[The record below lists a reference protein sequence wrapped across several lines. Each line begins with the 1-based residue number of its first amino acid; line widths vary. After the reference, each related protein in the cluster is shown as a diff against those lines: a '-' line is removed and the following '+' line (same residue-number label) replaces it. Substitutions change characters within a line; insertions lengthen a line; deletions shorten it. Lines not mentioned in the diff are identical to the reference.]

1 MKAITRAADQ
11 DHSIIQAGYKG
22 LSKSTQEA
30 YKRDLQTFNDI
41 INKDIQ
47 DVKPDDILNY
57 IRELKNRECKNATIN
72 RKIYSLSKIINLYI
86 LQGLCKVNPISQ
98 LNQIKRITK
107 PVENQIMTNH
117 LEIADIQNATRIK
130 NKTAL
135 FIKALS
141 QTGCR
146 ISELINIKSTDIK
159 DILLAG
165 KSYKEITINGKGDRE
180 RKVFL
185 TGGLYQDIKSVYG
198 KSKAGYLFQSRS
210 GKLLSRRNLYTQI
223 RNAFMKSTGK
233 KINPHMIRHFF
244 AGQKIQVEKKD
255 LKSISTYLGHS
266 SISTTGNMYLK
277 SILNPAELVLS
288 V

>member
-1 MKAITRAADQ
+1 MKVITKTNQ
-11 DHSIIQAGYKG
+11 DHSIIRAGYKG
-22 LSKSTQEA
+22 LSKATQQA

-41 INKDIQ
+41 VNKDIQ
-47 DVKPDDILNY
+47 NVKPDDILNY
-57 IRELKNRECKNATIN
+57 IQELKNREYKNATIN
-72 RKIYSLSKIINLYI
+72 RKIYSLSKIFKLYVM
-86 LQGLCKVNPISQ
+86 QGLCKVNPISQ

-107 PVENQIMTNH
+107 PVENQISAIH

-130 NKTAL
+130 NKTTL

-146 ISELINIKSTDIK
+146 ISELINIKCGDITDISL
-159 DILLAG
+159 DG
-165 KSYKEITINGKGDRE
+165 KAYKEITINGKGDKQ

-185 TGGLYQDIKSVYG
+185 TGELYRDIKNIYG
-198 KSKAGYLFQSRS
+198 KSKAGYLFQSKS
-210 GKLLSRRNLYTQI
+210 GKVLSRHNLYIQI
-223 RNAFMKSTGK
+223 RRAFIKSTGK
-233 KINPHMIRHFF
+233 RINPHMIRHFF

-277 SILNPAELVLS
+277 SVLNPAELVLS

>member
-1 MKAITRAADQ
+1 MNEIIKKDQ
-11 DHSIIQAGYKG
+11 QNYNIIQAGYKG

-30 YKRDLQTFNDI
+30 YKRDLQTFNQI
-41 INKDIQ
+41 INKDIP
-47 DVKPDDILNY
+47 DVIPDDILNY
-57 IRELKNRECKNATIN
+57 IQELKNQGLKNATIN
-72 RKIYSLSKIINLYI
+72 RKIYSLSKIFKLYVM
-86 LQGLCKVNPISQ
+86 QGLCKVNPISQ

-107 PVENQIMTNH
+107 PVENQIITN
-117 LEIADIQNATRIK
+117 LEIADIQNATREK
-130 NKTAL
+130 NKTTL
-135 FIKALS
+135 FIQALA

-146 ISELINIKSTDIK
+146 ISELINIKVQDIK
-159 DILLAG
+159 DISLTG
-165 KSYKEITINGKGDRE
+165 KAYKEITINGKGDKQ

-185 TGGLYQDIKSVYG
+185 TGELYRDIKEIYG
-198 KSKAGYLFQSRS
+198 KSKQGYIFQSRT
-210 GKLLSRRNLYTQI
+210 GQPLSRKNLYKQI
-223 RNAFMKSTGK
+223 RSTFFKSTGK

-277 SILNPAELVLS
+277 SILNPADLVLS